1 MLQSEAIWQRARND
15 LAIPTEQGQP
25 DLFLVE
31 YSERVARTGLAIAR
45 LPSPAS
51 ESPDETA
58 VLLAALYHESGWV
71 RAVRDQPSWR
81 RKVLTRAQGEDHYER
96 GIAYLKRRMQS
107 DTDAESLQ
115 CAADAIRALGQ
126 KSHETVEARILADA
140 VALDQFG
147 VISLWQAVRRG
158 VDEGTGVQSV
168 LDRWRRRNE
177 FRYWDVVMKE
187 NIYFPEV
194 REIARR
200 RLQRFAH
207 LMEQVAIEQT
217 GGDLA

>member
-15 LAIPTEQGQP
+15 LAIPTEQGQS

-31 YSERVARTGLAIAR
+31 YSERIARSGLAIAR

-51 ESPDETA
+51 EAPDETA

-81 RKVLTRAQGEDHYER
+81 RKVLTRNQGEDHYER

-107 DTDAESLQ
+107 DTEPDTLQ
-115 CAADAIRALGQ
+115 RAADAIHALG
-126 KSHETVEARILADA
+126 KKDHESVEARILADA

-147 VISLWQAVRRG
+147 VVSLWQAIRRG
-158 VDEGTGVQSV
+158 LEEGTGVQSV

-200 RLQRFAH
+200 RLERFAG
-207 LMEQVAIEQT
+207 LMDQVAIEQS
-217 GGDLA
+217 GGDLS